1 MTRLVK
7 CCRFELILKE
17 VIMEET
23 ELEMNEPIE
32 VDVGFN
38 NVAAYVASAKKF
50 RLLSR
55 EEEKEIATAAINGDK
70 KSLDTLIQS
79 NLLLVVKIAHEYRA
93 IFNNLND
100 LIQEGNVGLLRSV
113 DKYDPS
119 RGYRFSTYAGWWI
132 RSMILRYIFNNSHMI
147 KPGTT
152 NEQKKLFYNLRKEQ
166 KRLESL
172 GIDADTATIAQNLNV
187 SEEEVIEMDGRLRSD
202 VYLDSP
208 MVYDE
213 DDRKTLS
220 NSIASPIEE
229 QPDTAVESKEF
240 RRVLRDKLDSF
251 AYKLKND
258 RQREIFYRR
267 IIADEPMTLQE
278 LGDRFSITK
287 ERARQ
292 IEEEIMNRLRKYL
305 KGFISD

>member
-1 MTRLVK
+1 ML
-7 CCRFELILKE
+7 
-17 VIMEET
+17 EET
-23 ELEMNEPIE
+23 ELETEE
-32 VDVGFN
+32 SVDVEVGPN
-38 NVAAYVASAKKF
+38 NVAVYVAGAKKF
-50 RLLSR
+50 PLLTR
-55 EEEKEIATAAINGDK
+55 EQEKIIAIAAIAGDK

-113 DKYDPS
+113 DKFDPE

-172 GIDADTATIAQNLNV
+172 GIDADTATIAQNLDV
-187 SEEEVIEMDGRLRSD
+187 SEEEVMEMDGRLRSD

-208 MVYDE
+208 VAHDE

-220 NSIASPIEE
+220 DSIASPCEE
-229 QPDTAVESKEF
+229 QPDTAIENKQF
-240 RRVLRDKLDSF
+240 RRVLRDKLDLF
-251 AYKLKND
+251 AQKLKND
-258 RQREIFYRR
+258 RQRAIFYDR
-267 IIADEPMTLQE
+267 IVADEPMTLQE
-278 LGDRFSITK
+278 LGDKFNITK

-292 IEEEIMNRLRKYL
+292 IEEEIINRLRKHL
-305 KGFISD
+305 KSFISE